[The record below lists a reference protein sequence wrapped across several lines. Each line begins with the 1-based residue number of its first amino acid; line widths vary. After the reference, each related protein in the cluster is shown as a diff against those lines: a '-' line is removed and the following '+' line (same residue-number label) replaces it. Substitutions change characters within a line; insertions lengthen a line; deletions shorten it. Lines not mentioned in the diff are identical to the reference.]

1 MTKVLLIIW
10 CLFIVQIYGYVEVQR
25 FPHDLKEIAT
35 ILILLVIILLPFLRR
50 NTSAEVSDDD

>member
-25 FPHDLKEIAT
+25 FPNDLKEIAT
-35 ILILLVIILLPFLRR
+35 ILILLVIILLPFFRR

>member
-25 FPHDLKEIAT
+25 FPSDLKEIAT

-50 NTSAEVSDDD
+50 NTSADVSDDD